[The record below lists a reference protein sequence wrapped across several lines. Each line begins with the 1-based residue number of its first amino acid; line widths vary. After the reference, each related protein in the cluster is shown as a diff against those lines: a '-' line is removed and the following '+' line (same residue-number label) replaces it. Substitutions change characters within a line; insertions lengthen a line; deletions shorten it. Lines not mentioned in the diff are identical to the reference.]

1 MIQIRESYAEVHGM
15 WPVKE
20 TVEWY
25 RSEQAT
31 LQYMECGLW
40 KKL

>member
-1 MIQIRESYAEVHGM
+1 MMQYRTSYAAIHEL

-20 TVEWY
+20 TVEWH
-25 RSEQAT
+25 RSVQAM